1 MYGLY
6 ESDKH
11 MIRLDNRLAVNT
23 VITDKKNL
31 RRDLDALK
39 DVLFDSFGVIGIKLI
54 GSPYFLVRILKKESI
69 RYRFYHLQSDVYVIV
84 CRDAERESFDIFYR
98 KIKFE
103 LKNRYDGSISIYNL
117 YSCDEPQPEHMIM
130 MVLKLIQVNQD
141 ALETSTEQ
149 KTIMMELK
157 EKRYVMYLQPKADSQ
172 TGRITGAEALVR
184 YRSEN
189 GSIFPP
195 IRFIPQLEQKGL
207 IFFID
212 IFIFEETCRLLK
224 RWMETDHELYPISL
238 NFSRITLMHEDLI
251 KTMNEIQGRHG
262 VPRELIE
269 IEITESVEMM
279 DKEKLK
285 QIGHQIE
292 QNGYRL
298 SLDDFGV
305 SFSNIS
311 ILSILKFD
319 TLKIDK
325 SIVEDIC
332 KNERLQVIIKGLIEV
347 CHMLDIHVVAEGIET
362 KKQMKTLFQLGCDSI
377 QGYLIG
383 RPVAAETYEKIYVSK
398 KEKVMKNC
406 LETKQIAV

>member
-1 MYGLY
+1 
-6 ESDKH
+6 

-31 RRDLDALK
+31 KRDLDALK
-39 DVLFDSFGVIGIKLI
+39 NVLFESYGVIGIKLI
-54 GSPYFLVRILKKESI
+54 GSPYMLVRILRKETI
-69 RYRFYHLQSDVYVIV
+69 RYRFYHLQNDVYVIV
-84 CRDAERESFDIFYR
+84 CRDASRNEFDSFYR
-98 KIKFE
+98 KVKYN
-103 LKNRYDGSISIYNL
+103 LKTRYDGAVSIYNL
-117 YSCDEPQPEHMIM
+117 YSNDEPQPEHMIM
-130 MVLKLIQVNQD
+130 MVMKLIQVNQD
-141 ALETSTEQ
+141 ALETSAEQ
-149 KTIMMELK
+149 KNIMMELK
-157 EKRYVMYLQPKADSQ
+157 DKRYIMYLQPKADSQ

-224 RWMETDHELYPISL
+224 RWIEINHELYPISL

-251 KTMNEIQGRHG
+251 KTMNEIQGRYG

-285 QIGHQIE
+285 RIGHLIE

-325 SIVEDIC
+325 SIIEDISR
-332 KNERLQVIIKGLIEV
+332 NERLQVIIRGLIEV
-347 CHMLDIHVVAEGIET
+347 CHELDIQVVAEGIET

-383 RPVAAETYEKIYVSK
+383 RPVAADTYEKVYVTK

-406 LETKQIAV
+406 LETKQIAI